1 MEEVEG
7 EKRETIK
14 RPIEYA
20 RVGGVGGV
28 LLTNTRPT
36 HTHTLKSC
44 GKRKTREREREQSTN
59 CDDEMKENEKEEN

>member
-28 LLTNTRPT
+28 LLTNT
-36 HTHTLKSC
+36 HTLMSC